1 MISGKIYTRDKIQN
15 RPYYVIRYDER
26 HEEDGSWLPE
36 TTKWVAHNV
45 SREFLDC
52 NTELLIKSVKQ
63 IENLLVEYEALEI
76 DFVIKDD
83 GDLEIGKIRELEDV
97 VGMARP
103 MSDKEFKDTKA
114 FAKCSYLDFHHV
126 LSDGSYCD
134 TVRILGSNP
143 RPLEYSIYKELI
155 DTGAWSESIKRL
167 GYEGT
172 TEEIIVKVGNKPY
185 ASINNIVRAIMP
197 KDLDELLKY
206 KLENYYEKEIGKLK
220 KSDKY
225 FEQEIIISSY
235 GFDTEEKLNHLIE
248 KDFTVDEIEQLRKG
262 LYGQVEEL
270 INEYDNISRD
280 IGEDIE
286 TLSGIRE
293 KITEKKPYD
302 EKNSMKLFKY
312 IEELIDA
319 VKKYGMTNLIFTD
332 RCVFIAQGF
341 YKVLAGGGSSQR
353 EILYNVSR
361 KIWENEKKT
370 DEFKGIM
377 DIRGR
382 VQKNANNKNVIKHK
396 KEKPLSIA
404 PDILKKYIDE
414 AHIGLDPIRLSEF
427 ISGSM
432 TDTEKCIEEYT
443 KCMCLISDIV
453 IRLGEILGIEY
464 EDMSYLEI
472 HDLLG
477 YHSRDSYIQI
487 INSRR
492 RMYHAYTYIVLPNII
507 CNVGDIDIIENIDNI
522 ENIDIIDNIENI
534 DNI

>member
-1 MISGKIYTRDKIQN
+1 MISGKIYTRDTLQN
-15 RPYYVIRYDER
+15 RPYYVIRFDAR
-26 HEEDGSWLPE
+26 HDGDGRLLPE
-36 TTKWVAHNV
+36 TTRWVAHNV
-45 SREFLDC
+45 SQEFLDC
-52 NTELLIKSVKQ
+52 NTEMLIKSVKQ

-76 DFVIKDD
+76 DFIIKDD
-83 GDLEIGKIRELEDV
+83 GDLEIGKIRELEAV

-114 FAKCSYLDFHHV
+114 FAKCNYLDFHHV
-126 LSDGSYCD
+126 LSDSSYCD
-134 TVRILGSNP
+134 TVRMLGANP

-185 ASINNIVRAIMP
+185 ASVNNIVRALMP
-197 KDLDELLKY
+197 KDLDELLRY

-220 KSDKY
+220 KSEKY

-235 GFDTEEKLNHLIE
+235 GFDTEEKLNKLIE
-248 KDFTVDEIEQLRKG
+248 NDFTIDEIEQLRRG
-262 LYGQVEEL
+262 LYGQAQAL

-280 IGEDIE
+280 IDEDIE
-286 TLSGIRE
+286 ILSGIRE
-293 KITEKKPYD
+293 KIMEKKPYE

-319 VKKYGMTNLIFTD
+319 VKKYGMTNLILTD
-332 RCVFIAQGF
+332 RCVVIAQGF
-341 YKVLAGGGSSQR
+341 YKALAGGENSHR

-361 KIWENEKKT
+361 KLWANEKKE

-382 VQKNANNKNVIKHK
+382 VRNNAHHKNISKLK
-396 KEKPLSIA
+396 KEKPLFIA
-404 PDILKKYIDE
+404 PEVLMKYIEE
-414 AHIGLDPIRLSEF
+414 ANIGLDPEKLSAF
-427 ISGSM
+427 ISESM
-432 TDTEKCIEEYT
+432 TDTGKCIEEYS
-443 KCMCLISDIV
+443 KCMGLISDII

-464 EDMSYLEI
+464 EDMSYLEV

-487 INSRR
+487 INTRR
-492 RMYHAYTYIVLPNII
+492 RMYHAYTYIVLPDII
-507 CNVGDIDIIENIDNI
+507 CNVGDIDIIDNI
-522 ENIDIIDNIENI
+522 ENI
-534 DNI
+534 

>member
-1 MISGKIYTRDKIQN
+1 MADYSVRLVIQMISGKIYTRDTLQN

-26 HEEDGSWLPE
+26 YEADGTLIPE

-52 NTELLIKSVKQ
+52 NTEMLIKSVKQ
-63 IENLLVEYEALEI
+63 IESLLVEHEALEI
-76 DFVIKDD
+76 EFVIKDD
-83 GDLEIGKIRELEDV
+83 GEPEIGKIRELEAV

-114 FAKCSYLDFHHV
+114 FAKCNYLDFHHV

-134 TVRILGSNP
+134 TERMLGENP
-143 RPLEYSIYKELI
+143 RPLEYSIYKELV

-185 ASINNIVRAIMP
+185 ASINNIVRALMP

-206 KLENYYEKEIGKLK
+206 KLENYYEKEIGTLK
-220 KSDKY
+220 KSEKY

-235 GFDTEEKLNHLIE
+235 GFDTEEKLNKLIE
-248 KDFTVDEIEQLRKG
+248 KDFTVDEIGQLRKG
-262 LYGQVEEL
+262 LYEQAEAL
-270 INEYDNISRD
+270 INEYDDISRD
-280 IGEDIE
+280 IDADME

-293 KITEKKPYD
+293 KISEKKPCD

-312 IEELIDA
+312 IEEMIGA

-332 RCVFIAQGF
+332 RCVIIAQGF
-341 YKVLAGGGSSQR
+341 FKALANGESCHR
-353 EILYNVSR
+353 EIIYDVSR
-361 KIWENEKKT
+361 KFWANEKKT
-370 DEFKGIM
+370 DAFKGII

-382 VQKNANNKNVIKHK
+382 VQNNAHNKNVSKLK
-396 KEKPLSIA
+396 KEKPISIA
-404 PDILKKYIDE
+404 PDILMKYIEE
-414 AHIGLDPIRLSEF
+414 AHIGLDPDRLSKF
-427 ISGSM
+427 ISGSIA
-432 TDTEKCIEEYT
+432 DTEKCIEEYT
-443 KCMCLISDIV
+443 KCMGLISDIV
-453 IRLGEILGIEY
+453 IRLGDIMGIAY

-472 HDLLG
+472 QDLLG

-492 RMYHAYTYIVLPNII
+492 RMYHAYTYIVLPSII
-507 CNVGDIDIIENIDNI
+507 CNVGDIDIIDNI
-522 ENIDIIDNIENI
+522 
-534 DNI
+534 